1 MISILVPVA
10 AAIVGAL
17 VYALSANA
25 KVGELARILFACGVL
40 VALFVFAQH
49 VVRL

>member
-10 AAIVGAL
+10 AAIIGAL
-17 VYALSANA
+17 VYALSGNA
-25 KVGELARILFACGVL
+25 KVAELARLLYGAGVL